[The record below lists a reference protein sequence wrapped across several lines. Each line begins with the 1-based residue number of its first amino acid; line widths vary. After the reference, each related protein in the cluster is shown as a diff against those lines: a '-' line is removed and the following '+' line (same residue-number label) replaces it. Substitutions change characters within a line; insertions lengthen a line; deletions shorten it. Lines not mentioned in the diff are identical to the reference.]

1 MLSREWRCSW
11 SSTDRRCS
19 NYIWVIN
26 NFIACSGASSYI
38 RGFTVDTP
46 YYIHEGVISGGC
58 FTKISRAL
66 QNILLKFAH
75 CRNRTSFEN
84 SKLKFCTCAQS
95 HALGIHWLWAHIQ
108 SFSLKFSPY
117 MLIVILYFFARLF
130 WGAREML
137 LKQSPGVFRESKVWF
152 LVRCCYCSA
161 VYNVVINLNAL
172 YSAAEIRS
180 PGRPLKRF
188 SYRLADVFAE
198 SLEARC

>member
-1 MLSREWRCSW
+1 MRCLILEVL
-11 SSTDRRCS
+11 
-19 NYIWVIN
+19 Y
-26 NFIACSGASSYI
+26 
-38 RGFTVDTP
+38 
-46 YYIHEGVISGGC
+46 EGVISGGC

-108 SFSLKFSPY
+108 SFSLKFPPY

-180 PGRPLKRF
+180 PIATHESNGRPNVLPWMV
-188 SYRLADVFAE
+188 RLATNEFFMFCKKYFGRKVDRQ
-198 SLEARC
+198 LHRCIDIISMV